1 MRDRLI
7 WKNRWL
13 AKPQELAMRRDRVN
27 RRRPSR
33 TLQNTNVICLS
44 RPILPE
50 GSVEFTLPA
59 DLTIDNWSI
68 QGNNRH

>member
-1 MRDRLI
+1 MRDRFI

-13 AKPQELAMRRDRVN
+13 AKPQKIRHAP
-27 RRRPSR
+27 RRRELTGDRLELSA
-33 TLQNTNVICLS
+33 CLS
-44 RPILPE
+44 RRNLPE
-50 GSVEFTLPA
+50 GSVEFTPPA

>member
-1 MRDRLI
+1 MRDRFI

-13 AKPQELAMRRDRVN
+13 AKPHKIRHAP
-27 RRRPSR
+27 RRRELTGYRAR
-33 TLQNTNVICLS
+33 TFCLS
-44 RPILPE
+44 RRILPD
-50 GSVEFTLPA
+50 GSVEFTPPA